1 MRGHAELVGMGEG
14 SPPFTLPVSKNPALP
29 ILEILAAQMISLAL
43 SKIGG
48 FEAGQFVHASKVT
61 TTE

>member
-1 MRGHAELVGMGEG
+1 MGEG
-14 SPPFTLPVSKNPALP
+14 SPPFHLPVSKNPALP

-43 SKIGG
+43 AKIGG
-48 FEAGQFVHASKVT
+48 FEAGRFVHASKVT